1 MTGTCR
7 WGTCEEGKTLH
18 SAQPVWRERAGMD
31 RQRRGMFTESE
42 PEEQT
47 ESTTCSF
54 PTLLFAACP
63 HTRVNRQL
71 IETAPHTF
79 LFVPLFISSFIFK
92 PLALKQQQDWACDAA
107 YFGQWTFFLLCSDR
121 MKQCLTRTMLAKF
134 CSILSTTAVKR
145 PTQLSPPRSK
155 HVSLHSRK

>member
-18 SAQPVWRERAGMD
+18 SAQPVWRERERESRDGQTA
-31 RQRRGMFTESE
+31 RRGMFTEAE
-42 PEEQT
+42 PEEQP

-71 IETAPHTF
+71 IE
-79 LFVPLFISSFIFK
+79 
-92 PLALKQQQDWACDAA
+92 
-107 YFGQWTFFLLCSDR
+107 
-121 MKQCLTRTMLAKF
+121 
-134 CSILSTTAVKR
+134 STTH
-145 PTQLSPPRSK
+145 TSLSPPLIPTLFLPVVTNR
-155 HVSLHSRK
+155 